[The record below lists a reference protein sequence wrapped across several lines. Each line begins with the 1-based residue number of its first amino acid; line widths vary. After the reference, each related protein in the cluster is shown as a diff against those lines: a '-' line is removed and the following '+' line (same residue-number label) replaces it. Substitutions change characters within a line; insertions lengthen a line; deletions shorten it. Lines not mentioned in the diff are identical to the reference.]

1 MARTSSRKRGAAKPA
16 DKTGQTADRDDV
28 ARFSALADQW
38 WNTDGPFQPLHR
50 LNPVR
55 IGYVRDRLAGF
66 AGHDP
71 LADRPLRG
79 LSILD
84 IGCGGGLLAE
94 PLTRLGANVTG
105 IDASAENIG
114 AARAHAEAVGL
125 AIDYRCILPEV
136 LAATGKRFDAVVALE
151 VIEHVADVDAFLA
164 ACAALTKPNGAVVM
178 ATLNRTL
185 KSLAL
190 AKIGAEYIL
199 GWVPAGTHD
208 WRKFLRPS
216 ELTAG
221 LARAGIEVTD
231 LTGMIFSPLTGEW
244 TLGRDLDVNY
254 LAFGVTA
261 R

>member
-1 MARTSSRKRGAAKPA
+1 MAKTSSRKRAAAKPA
-16 DKTGQTADRDDV
+16 QTADMDDV
-28 ARFSALADQW
+28 AQFSALADQW
-38 WNTDGPFQPLHR
+38 WDTDGPFRPLHR

-66 AGHDP
+66 AGRDP

-94 PLTRLGANVTG
+94 PLTRLGASVTG
-105 IDASAENIG
+105 IDASEENIG
-114 AARAHAEAVGL
+114 AAEAHAEAMGL
-125 AIDYRCILPEV
+125 GIDYRCILPEV
-136 LAATGKRFDAVVALE
+136 LAAKAERFDAVVALE
-151 VIEHVADVDAFLA
+151 VVEHVADVDAFLA
-164 ACAALTKPNGAVVM
+164 ACAALTRPDGAVVM

-190 AKIGAEYIL
+190 AKVGAEYIL
-199 GWVPAGTHD
+199 QWVPAGTHD

-216 ELTAG
+216 ELTSG

-231 LTGMIFSPLTGEW
+231 LTGMIFNPLTGDW

-254 LAFGVTA
+254 LAFGVK